1 MYHYHHTDFSLFN
14 SNRWSIFI
22 KYFAKYELSKNDLK
36 RKLFCHLAS
45 KRRITFVTSALFF
58 EKIAKIV
65 INLSGGCSTT
75 LSWAFHRVSMDY
87 GKRRNFTKKKKKMKA
102 FLSEDL
108 APVPLKVVWMGFE
121 PLINVLKGLI
131 SNQSNSKGWVANDG
145 KFIPNVLL
153 RNKSML

>member
-36 RKLFCHLAS
+36 RKLFLSFAS
-45 KRRITFVTSALFF
+45 KRRITFVTSVLFL
-58 EKIAKIV
+58 EKCKNSHKFIRRVQYYLKLTGYPWIMAKGEI
-65 INLSGGCSTT
+65 SQ
-75 LSWAFHRVSMDY
+75 
-87 GKRRNFTKKKKKMKA
+87 KKKKKKKKI
-102 FLSEDL
+102 EGVPIRRCR
-108 APVPLKVVWMGFE
+108 PVPLKVVWMGFE

-131 SNQSNSKGWVANDG
+131 SNQSNSEAWVFNDG

-153 RNKSML
+153 RNKSIL